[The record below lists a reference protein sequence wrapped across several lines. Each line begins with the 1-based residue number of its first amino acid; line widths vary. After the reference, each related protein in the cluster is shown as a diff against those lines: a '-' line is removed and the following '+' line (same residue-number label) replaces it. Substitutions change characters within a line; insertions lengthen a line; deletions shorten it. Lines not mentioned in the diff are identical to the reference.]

1 MSTASLSFLYIFG
14 PYRTGGMAYFEA
26 CTCTIIMISS
36 IFNLMKKNLCDQT
49 NYIQCMVTMYRIT
62 GDHS

>member
-1 MSTASLSFLYIFG
+1 MSTVSLSFLYIFG

-36 IFNLMKKNLCDQT
+36 IFKLIRQIYVIKQ
-49 NYIQCMVTMYRIT
+49 IICMATMYRIT